1 MHAESGVNGVGT
13 PTGAPTW
20 PPCVAVSAG
29 DAQVAGAHE
38 PGVLGSQ
45 PTSGPG
51 PQASTVPP
59 PVTRQPACARAVS
72 GHRSFASAFLPA
84 AFSSAA
90 AHFSAR
96 VAAAFTARTPV
107 SRLKVTPTTPTSIRL
122 IAPPLRLRRGRQIP
136 LGRLA
141 SNGM

>member
-59 PVTRQPACARAVS
+59 PFTRQPASARA
-72 GHRSFASAFLPA
+72 GSFVPNITPSPRTAPITPWFGERLRPPKD
-84 AFSSAA
+84 
-90 AHFSAR
+90 R
-96 VAAAFTARTPV
+96 VRNPP
-107 SRLKVTPTTPTSIRL
+107 SQP
-122 IAPPLRLRRGRQIP
+122 IAPRI
-136 LGRLA
+136 
-141 SNGM
+141 